1 MDKEKE
7 LNFEEIMKK
16 LEEITDRLEKEELNL
31 DEAVKLFEEG
41 MELSK
46 QANKK
51 LENAEKRITMIID
64 TETLQ
69 EENFIPE
76 EWLYNDEL
84 LELKL

>member
-76 EWLYNDEL
+76 E
-84 LELKL
+84 